1 MVCLA
6 QTDFSIENIATK
18 PHCKYGGGS
27 MMMSDCYYSKGRG
40 NHVRIHGIIT
50 SWSIRRFKKW
60 KSACIWQYATTGLYG
75 WIFQRDNNPKK
86 FTQIHCSAMLYTWPS
101 QPDLN
106 SSENLWG
113 ELKTLYSMLN
123 VGMPNISPIP
133 HLTKD
138 VNNSWADCRK
148 LL

>member
-86 FTQIHCSAMLYTWPS
+86 FTQIHTKPFSDALHMAIPAWP
-101 QPDLN
+101 
-106 SSENLWG
+106 
-113 ELKTLYSMLN
+113 
-123 VGMPNISPIP
+123 
-133 HLTKD
+133 
-138 VNNSWADCRK
+138 K
-148 LL
+148 LLWKSVGWAEDIVQHAKCRDAQYFTHPTFD